1 MVAYQ
6 GDEQESRQIHTDQPL
21 QTVGGR
27 KTILVVDH
35 GAVCDQ
41 QSGSSRDHAVVD
53 CCAHATCIA
62 RAWPR
67 PDP

>member
-1 MVAYQ
+1 MVADQ
-6 GDEQESRQIHTDQPL
+6 GDEQEARQIRTDQPL

-41 QSGSSRDHAVVD
+41 QSRPPGDDAAAD
-53 CCAHATCIA
+53 CCTHETCIA

>member
-1 MVAYQ
+1 MVADQ
-6 GDEQESRQIHTDQPL
+6 GDEQEPREIRTDQPL
-21 QTVGGR
+21 QTIAGR
-27 KTILVVDH
+27 KTILVVGH

-41 QSGSSRDHAVVD
+41 QSRPSGDDAIVN

-67 PDP
+67 PHP

>member
-1 MVAYQ
+1 MVADQ
-6 GDEQESRQIHTDQPL
+6 GDEQEAREIRTDQPL

-27 KTILVVDH
+27 KAILVVEH

-41 QSGSSRDHAVVD
+41 QSRPSGGDAVVN
-53 CCAHATCIA
+53 CWAHATCIA

-67 PDP
+67 LHP

>member
-1 MVAYQ
+1 MVADQ
-6 GDEQESRQIHTDQPL
+6 GDEQEPRQIRTDQPL

-27 KTILVVDH
+27 KTILVVNH

-41 QSGSSRDHAVVD
+41 QSRPSGDDAAAD
-53 CCAHATCIA
+53 CGTHETCIA
-62 RAWPR
+62 WAWPP